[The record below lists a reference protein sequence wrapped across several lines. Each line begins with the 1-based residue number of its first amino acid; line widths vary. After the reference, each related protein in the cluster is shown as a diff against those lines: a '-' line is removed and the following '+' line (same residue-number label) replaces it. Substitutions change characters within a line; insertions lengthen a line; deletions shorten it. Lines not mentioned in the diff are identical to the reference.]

1 MSIQY
6 GDNKYEEVGQYA
18 SVDLVF
24 TGSKKSLVDRV
35 SGNSLQFTRNTIGTY
50 VDANGIIQT
59 AAAGEPR
66 YTYDPETGE
75 ELGLL
80 VEESRTNLITRS
92 TATGATNGVLGSGG
106 ALPSG
111 WVIDQ
116 LQPGTTLEVV
126 GSGTENGL
134 TYVDIRF
141 SGTTTTSNRTLIRP
155 GSSFAVNGETYFLT
169 AYTKLVSGTNNL
181 THTNFDVGALSLTS
195 ELKRNTGGIRTGIT
209 GTFFPRFDV
218 GFNGT
223 GQSYDLTI
231 RFSAPQM
238 ELGSFPTS
246 YIPTSGSTVTRDP
259 DTVTLTNNNLYDNSQ
274 YDIISDPFGMVSG
287 SDTLTLLQSNSAN
300 STLKRATIFSTN
312 ITRNRINNFVE
323 KTDEFWRW
331 RVFGTSFRLSNF
343 ETTGQVTVDWG
354 DGTVETLTTSEHTF
368 TNGGGFHEIGFRLDS
383 GTYFRPQLYLDADN
397 REKLIAT
404 GPTPESMVV
413 SLEYSFREC
422 INLTAM
428 DSNIY
433 NSGYSRSIVLACAKL
448 RSFPR
453 IENVNRLDY
462 AWTSATGLTKFPLLD
477 TSNVNYFSGA
487 WSGCTGLT
495 EFPAIDTSNAI
506 SLYQSWFGCSNL
518 QSFPL
523 IDTSSGPDIRGAW
536 RLCSSLT
543 SFPTIDTS
551 SCTSFDQ
558 AWMNCSGLT
567 TFPLLDS
574 SSSTDFRNAWQGCSG
589 LTTFPSLNL
598 SSGTRFD
605 YAWAFCSSLT
615 DFPANLFDN
624 CTTQFANSA
633 FNNTWGA
640 CTSLTSTSVEN
651 ILNSISV
658 SAASGTSPASGTGI
672 NISYNASSGTPDITV
687 PAVDLI
693 AKGWVP
699 TLNGSAKNNA
709 YSSDFA
715 TLDLDFATNLSLTDN
730 ISGNNLVTFSRSSIG
745 TYVDSNG
752 VIQTATANTPR
763 FDHDPDTLECLGLL
777 VEENRTNSLSNSANF
792 TTGWSNINT
801 TTSVNST
808 FPFFTANNV
817 IKITPNTSNTNQHSY
832 NFNQTPVT
840 SSSATF
846 SVFAKMD
853 GYRYLWFRSDGA
865 SGGAVF
871 DLQDGVTSTTVNGT
885 STIQSFSN
893 GWYRCSFTGSFSN
906 GLASRLGVS
915 INTSFNGYPI
925 TSFAGDG
932 SSGIL
937 VSSPQLEVGSFPTS
951 YIPTSGSTVTRTP
964 DFASITGT
972 NFSSWYNQT
981 EGTAF
986 VDNSKSTFKTFNF
999 SAEPIIGFDGSG
1011 GWFNNQ
1017 QEWGISYRDSTN
1029 TWEGR
1034 VYGAGSSLI
1043 SGTSQV
1049 ILFGS
1054 YPSPKIAMA
1063 LSVSD
1068 GVRICADGNLDV
1080 YNSSITGM
1088 PTINQLVFQRS
1099 TPTRST
1105 HISRFAY
1112 WPKRL
1117 TNKSLQYLT
1126 Q

>member
-1 MSIQY
+1 MTIEF
-6 GDNKYEEVGQYA
+6 GEVNRYDQA
-18 SVDLVF
+18 STFPAVDLIF
-24 TGSKKSLVDRV
+24 TGPKKSLVDRV
-35 SGNSLQFTRNTIGTY
+35 SGKSLQFTRNTIGTY

-80 VEESRTNLITRS
+80 IEESRANVLFNSGNLADLSSWTLTEPANQTLTANAIVSPDGTTSATQFTTNNPTGFGYQWIVQTRS
-92 TATGATNGVLGSGG
+92 GSYGNVTVTGSFWAKADTPRTLTAHITDGVAGS
-106 ALPSG
+106 SYNYD
-111 WVIDQ
+111 V
-116 LQPGTTLEVV
+116 TTEWK
-126 GSGTENGL
+126 
-134 TYVDIRF
+134 RF
-141 SGTTTTSNRTLIRP
+141 S
-155 GSSFAVNGETYFLT
+155 F
-169 AYTKLVSGTNNL
+169 TKTCAASASQAGLAPVFITNQP
-181 THTNFDVGALSLTS
+181 A
-195 ELKRNTGGIRTGIT
+195 GIT
-209 GTFFPRFDV
+209 VYLWGAQLEA
-218 GFNGT
+218 G
-223 GQSYDLTI
+223 
-231 RFSAPQM
+231 A
-238 ELGSFPTS
+238 FPTS
-246 YIPTSGSTVTRDP
+246 YIPTTSSTVTRDP

-287 SDTLTLLQSNSAN
+287 SDTLTLLPSNSAN

-312 ITRNRINNFVE
+312 ITRNKINTFVK

-598 SSGTRFD
+598 SSGTRFA

-624 CTTQFANSA
+624 CTTQFDNFA

-730 ISGNNLVTFSRSSIG
+730 ISGNNLVTFSRDSIG

-763 FDHDPDTLECLGLL
+763 FDHDPETGESLGLL
-777 VEENRTNSLSNSANF
+777 IEESRTNLITYSEELDNAAWGKFNGSILAN
-792 TTGWSNINT
+792 TDISPSG
-801 TTSVNST
+801 
-808 FPFFTANNV
+808 
-817 IKITPNTSNTNQHSY
+817 
-832 NFNQTPVT
+832 NQTADKWRPDTVNGFHYAQFAGI
-840 SSSATF
+840 SGSATPF
-846 SVFAKMD
+846 TYSIFAKQS
-853 GYRYLWFRSDGA
+853 GYRYLLVNTPNGSV
-865 SGGAVF
+865 SGNSGPII
-871 DLQDGVTSTTVNGT
+871 DLQDGVVAGNFGATYPTTVTG
-885 STIQSFSN
+885 IGN
-893 GWYRCSFTGSFSN
+893 GWWRIAMTFTGN
-906 GLASRLGVS
+906 GLLIAVDH
-915 INTSFNGYPI
+915 NPFPTTSVTPY
-925 TSFAGDG
+925 AGDG
-932 SSGIL
+932 TSGVL
-937 VSSPQLEVGSFPTS
+937 LWGAQLEQGSFPTS
-951 YIPTSGSTVTRTP
+951 YIPNNGTP
-964 DFASITGT
+964 GGIIRAADVASISGTDLTSWFNQSEGTFRVRGQNDVPVSAGNAGGMRFMSLSTGPLVYQDT
-972 NFSSWYNQT
+972 TYNFSSNSANYGAVFGIRAENGSNNNFYGNIGWTNTFPTQNYVGSYNSTSSTIGYNNVSRT
-981 EGTAF
+981 E
-986 VDNSKSTFKTFNF
+986 SFNF
-999 SAEPIIGFDGSG
+999 TLQSDLSHMWIGRMHNFGPNRNHIG
-1011 GWFNNQ
+1011 R
-1017 QEWGISYRDSTN
+1017 IS
-1029 TWEGR
+1029 
-1034 VYGAGSSLI
+1034 
-1043 SGTSQV
+1043 
-1049 ILFGS
+1049 
-1054 YPSPKIAMA
+1054 
-1063 LSVSD
+1063 
-1068 GVRICADGNLDV
+1068 
-1080 YNSSITGM
+1080 
-1088 PTINQLVFQRS
+1088 
-1099 TPTRST
+1099 
-1105 HISRFAY
+1105 Y
-1112 WPKRL
+1112 WPKKL
-1117 TNKSLQYLT
+1117 TDKSIQFLSQ
-1126 Q
+1126 